1 MQLFYFLNFEFYNE
15 DYVIVAMHEECNP
28 NVLLNV

>member
-1 MQLFYFLNFEFYNE
+1 MQLVYFLNFEFYHE
-15 DYVIVAMHEECNP
+15 EYVIVAMHEEFNP